1 MACDESAHWQILLW
15 MHLGQFL
22 NGLSGPVAMM
32 SGPVLSAAWFPP
44 SFRTTSTA
52 IVAVFNGLGVAFS
65 NYVGPALVGTHAS
78 AAEQQH
84 GMAVYLWG
92 CTIASVVILAA
103 MLVYFPNKPPNTP
116 SVTAGMARTGQGEG
130 MAGFCQGARDL
141 CRHKNWWL
149 LATAYGVMTGIS
161 SSWSAILSV
170 DLAPVFFDSD
180 AVAAVI
186 GFWGGIAG
194 QVAGVLLSMASDFV
208 GGRKRAML
216 IVLSGLSVLLITY
229 FTIMCKQH
237 MEAG

>member
-1 MACDESAHWQILLW
+1 MEPRRPRRLVQAEPLRDVSCHDIAGIW
-15 MHLGQFL
+15 
-22 NGLSGPVAMM
+22 
-32 SGPVLSAAWFPP
+32 
-44 SFRTTSTA
+44 
-52 IVAVFNGLGVAFS
+52 VAFFS
-65 NYVGPALVGTHAS
+65 
-78 AAEQQH
+78 
-84 GMAVYLWG
+84 
-92 CTIASVVILAA
+92 
-103 MLVYFPNKPPNTP
+103 
-116 SVTAGMARTGQGEG
+116 R
-130 MAGFCQGARDL
+130 CQRYR
-141 CRHKNWWL
+141 CRQ
-149 LATAYGVMTGIS
+149 
-161 SSWSAILSV
+161 

>member
-1 MACDESAHWQILLW
+1 
-15 MHLGQFL
+15 
-22 NGLSGPVAMM
+22 
-32 SGPVLSAAWFPP
+32 
-44 SFRTTSTA
+44 
-52 IVAVFNGLGVAFS
+52 
-65 NYVGPALVGTHAS
+65 
-78 AAEQQH
+78 
-84 GMAVYLWG
+84 
-92 CTIASVVILAA
+92 
-103 MLVYFPNKPPNTP
+103 
-116 SVTAGMARTGQGEG
+116 MARTGQGEG

-170 DLAPVFFDSD
+170 VSGHDIAGIWVAFFSRCQRYRCRQDLAPVFFDSD

-216 IVLSGLSVLLITY
+216 VVLSGLSVLLITY

-237 MEAG
+237 MEAW

>member
-1 MACDESAHWQILLW
+1 VACDESAHWQILLW

-78 AAEQQH
+78 AAEQQR
-84 GMAVYLWG
+84 GMALYLWG

-103 MLVYFPNKPPNTP
+103 MLICKIAMLSRFVALPVSLTRKVSLADFPNKPPNTP

-149 LATAYGVMTGIS
+149 LATACERPATVRS
-161 SSWSAILSV
+161 LPSPRDFLS
-170 DLAPVFFDSD
+170 LTQSCID
-180 AVAAVI
+180 AQTV
-186 GFWGGIAG
+186 
-194 QVAGVLLSMASDFV
+194 
-208 GGRKRAML
+208 
-216 IVLSGLSVLLITY
+216 
-229 FTIMCKQH
+229 
-237 MEAG
+237 

>member
-1 MACDESAHWQILLW
+1 MLRRCDDGHQQLLVGDSLRRKW
-15 MHLGQFL
+15 PRYYIAGI
-22 NGLSGPVAMM
+22 
-32 SGPVLSAAWFPP
+32 W
-44 SFRTTSTA
+44 
-52 IVAVFNGLGVAFS
+52 VAFFS
-65 NYVGPALVGTHAS
+65 
-78 AAEQQH
+78 
-84 GMAVYLWG
+84 
-92 CTIASVVILAA
+92 
-103 MLVYFPNKPPNTP
+103 
-116 SVTAGMARTGQGEG
+116 R
-130 MAGFCQGARDL
+130 CQRYR
-141 CRHKNWWL
+141 CRQ
-149 LATAYGVMTGIS
+149 
-161 SSWSAILSV
+161 

>member
-1 MACDESAHWQILLW
+1 MATISLAS
-15 MHLGQFL
+15 
-22 NGLSGPVAMM
+22 GLHSSQDA
-32 SGPVLSAAWFPP
+32 SD
-44 SFRTTSTA
+44 
-52 IVAVFNGLGVAFS
+52 IVVR
-65 NYVGPALVGTHAS
+65 
-78 AAEQQH
+78 Q
-84 GMAVYLWG
+84 
-92 CTIASVVILAA
+92 
-103 MLVYFPNKPPNTP
+103 
-116 SVTAGMARTGQGEG
+116 
-130 MAGFCQGARDL
+130 
-141 CRHKNWWL
+141 
-149 LATAYGVMTGIS
+149 
-161 SSWSAILSV
+161 